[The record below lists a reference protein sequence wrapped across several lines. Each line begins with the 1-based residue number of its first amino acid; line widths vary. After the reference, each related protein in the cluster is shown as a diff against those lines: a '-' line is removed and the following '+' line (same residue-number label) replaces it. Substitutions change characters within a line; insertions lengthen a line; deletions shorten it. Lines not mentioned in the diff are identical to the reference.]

1 MSSSLR
7 AVPPGRNR
15 KGSPVSTT
23 VSEPGSNQS
32 ARDRVYE
39 WVRDEIIRGTLP
51 GGRFLDEAW
60 ISESVGTSRTPVREA
75 FHRLN
80 SERFI
85 DLLPRRGAQ
94 VRNVT
99 ARELK
104 EVYASRRLIEGHAA
118 RAICAAGT
126 QPPAELT
133 ELAAAIEEAGQN
145 QDWFTV
151 ARLDRAFHRA
161 IVATHGNSV
170 LVELYDALQSR
181 QERVAM
187 RAMQIRPQRAPEIDA
202 QHRAIIAALQAS
214 DAELASTLLDEHLR
228 PIPEILAALG

>member
-1 MSSSLR
+1 MSI
-7 AVPPGRNR
+7 
-15 KGSPVSTT
+15 T

-94 VRNVT
+94 VRSVT
-99 ARELK
+99 ARELE

-126 QPPAELT
+126 QPPAELA
-133 ELAAAIEEAGQN
+133 ELAEAIEGAGGD

-151 ARLDRAFHRA
+151 ARLDRAFHRT
-161 IVATHGNSV
+161 IVAAHGNSV
-170 LVELYDALQSR
+170 LVELYDALRSR
-181 QERVAM
+181 QERVAV

-202 QHRAIIAALQAS
+202 QHRAIIAALAAG
-214 DAELASTLLDEHLR
+214 DVDLVTTLLDEHLR
-228 PIPEILAALG
+228 PIPEIVAALG